1 MNFKH
6 QILILCSLFVFH
18 SCFNENLEENK
29 THTDVNPNEIITQHI
44 QLDSIDKRKKS
55 IDYFFDK
62 RKKLNLFNG
71 NILFAEKGKI
81 ITQKSFGM
89 ANFRK
94 KDTLTNDHT
103 FQLASVSKTITAIA
117 TLQLIEKGKLKL
129 TDTIKQFLPRFPY
142 NSIDIHQLLSHR
154 SGMSQYTH
162 FCDKPDSIWP
172 DKSKTITNHDVLDIM
187 ERIIPMRNY
196 PPDKRYYYC
205 NTNYIILAL
214 IIEKVTNVPFNTYVQ
229 NHIFD
234 PVGMQHSVIYDRTN
248 ASNLHLP
255 VQGYENRIPWE
266 DVYLNGCV
274 GDKGVYSSTED
285 LFKFDRALALNVILS
300 DSLKQMAFSP
310 KSNNFK
316 GNQNYG
322 YGFRLKEDKVY
333 GKLVYHTGWWKG
345 FRSYYIKVPEKDQ
358 TIIVLNNV
366 KRGRFFRISELVS
379 LLN

>member
-1 MNFKH
+1 MAKQSAIQKNLNRKT
-6 QILILCSLFVFH
+6 LIDRLS
-18 SCFNENLEENK
+18 E
-29 THTDVNPNEIITQHI
+29 
-44 QLDSIDKRKKS
+44 
-55 IDYFFDK
+55 K

-89 ANFRK
+89 AHFRK
-94 KDTLTNDHT
+94 KDTLTSDHT

-129 TDTIKQFLPRFPY
+129 TDTVKQFLPRFPY
-142 NSIDIHQLLSHR
+142 YGIDIHQLLSHR

-162 FCDKPDSIWP
+162 FCDRPDSIWP
-172 DKSKTITNHDVLDIM
+172 DKTKSITNHDVLNIM

-196 PPDKRYYYC
+196 PPNKRYYYC

-214 IIEKVTNVPFNTYVQ
+214 IIEKVTNEPFSIYVQ
-229 NHIFD
+229 KHIFD
-234 PVGMQHSVIYDRTN
+234 PVGMQHSAIYDRTN
-248 ASNLHLP
+248 VANLHLP

-285 LFKFDRALALNVILS
+285 LYRFDRALELNILLS

-310 KSNNFK
+310 KSRNFK

-322 YGFRLKEDKVY
+322 YGFRIKEDEVY

-345 FRSYYIKVPEKDQ
+345 FRSYFIKVTAKDQ

>member
-322 YGFRLKEDKVY
+322 YGFRLKEDEVY

>member
-1 MNFKH
+1 VNFKH

-29 THTDVNPNEIITQHI
+29 THTDVNPNEVITQHI

-322 YGFRLKEDKVY
+322 YGFRLKEDEVY

>member
-6 QILILCSLFVFH
+6 LILLLCSVLILH
-18 SCFNENLEENK
+18 SCTNKNTNENKIKAEP
-29 THTDVNPNEIITQHI
+29 NPAKIVAQHI
-44 QLDSIDKRKKS
+44 HLDPIDKRKKS
-55 IDYFFDK
+55 IDYFFEK

-89 ANFRK
+89 AHFRK
-94 KDTLTNDHT
+94 KDTLTSDHT

-117 TLQLIEKGKLKL
+117 TLQLIDKGELKL
-129 TDTIKQFLPRFPY
+129 TDTVKQFLPRFPY
-142 NSIDIHQLLSHR
+142 NGIDIHQLLSHR

-162 FCDKPDSIWP
+162 FCDRPDSIWP
-172 DKSKTITNHDVLDIM
+172 DKSKTITIHDVLDIM
-187 ERIIPMRNY
+187 ERIVPMRNY
-196 PPDKRYYYC
+196 PPNKRYYYC

-214 IIEKVTNVPFNTYVQ
+214 IIEKVTNQPFSTYVQ
-229 NHIFD
+229 KHIFD
-234 PVGMQHSVIYDRTN
+234 PVGMQNSVIYDRTN
-248 ASNLHLP
+248 LGSLHLP

-274 GDKGVYSSTED
+274 GDKGVYCSTED
-285 LFKFDRALALNVILS
+285 LYKFDRALALNIILS
-300 DSLKQMAFSP
+300 DSLKQLAFSP
-310 KSNNFK
+310 KSRNFK

-322 YGFRLKEDKVY
+322 YGFRLKEDEVY

-345 FRSYYIKVPEKDQ
+345 FRSYFIKVPEKDQ

>member
-214 IIEKVTNVPFNTYVQ
+214 IIEKVTNLPFITYVQ

-234 PVGMQHSVIYDRTN
+234 PVGMHHSVIYDRTN

-285 LFKFDRALALNVILS
+285 LFKFDRALALNIILS

-322 YGFRLKEDKVY
+322 YGFRLKEDEVY

>member
-6 QILILCSLFVFH
+6 QILLLSSLFVFH
-18 SCFNENLEENK
+18 SCLDKNTEEKK
-29 THTDVNPNEIITQHI
+29 TQADPNPAEIITHHI

-94 KDTLTNDHT
+94 KDTLTNHHT

-129 TDTIKQFLPRFPY
+129 TDTVKQFLPRFPY
-142 NSIDIHQLLSHR
+142 YGIDIHQLLSHR

-162 FCDKPDSIWP
+162 FCDRPDSIWP

-196 PPDKRYYYC
+196 PPNRRYYYC

-214 IIEKVTNVPFNTYVQ
+214 IIEKVTNVPFSAYVQ
-229 NHIFD
+229 KHIFE
-234 PVGMQHSVIYDRTN
+234 PVGMQHSVIYDRSN
-248 ASNLHLP
+248 ASDLHLP

-285 LFKFDRALALNVILS
+285 LYKFDRALALNVILS
-300 DSLKQMAFSP
+300 DSLKQIAFSP
-310 KSNNFK
+310 KSKNFK

-322 YGFRLKEDKVY
+322 YGFRLKEDEVY

>member
-6 QILILCSLFVFH
+6 QILLLCSLFILQCC
-18 SCFNENLEENK
+18 SNENANENK
-29 THTDVNPNEIITQHI
+29 IKAEPNSAEIIAEHI
-44 QLDSIDKRKKS
+44 QLDSIDRRKKS
-55 IDYFFDK
+55 IDYFFEK

-89 ANFRK
+89 AHFRK
-94 KDTLTNDHT
+94 KDTLTSDHT

-117 TLQLIEKGKLKL
+117 MLQLIEKGKLKL
-129 TDTIKQFLPRFPY
+129 TDTVKQFLPRFPY
-142 NSIDIHQLLSHR
+142 NGIDIHQLLSHR

-162 FCDKPDSIWP
+162 FCDRPDSIWP
-172 DKSKTITNHDVLDIM
+172 DKTKTITNHDVLNIM

-196 PPDKRYYYC
+196 PPNKRYYYC

-214 IIEKVTNVPFNTYVQ
+214 IIEKVTNEPFSLYVQ
-229 NHIFD
+229 KHIFD
-234 PVGMQHSVIYDRTN
+234 PVGMQHSAIYDRTN
-248 ASNLHLP
+248 VASLHLP

-285 LFKFDRALALNVILS
+285 LYKFDRALELNILLS

-310 KSNNFK
+310 KSRNFK

-322 YGFRLKEDKVY
+322 YGFRIKEDEVY

-345 FRSYYIKVPEKDQ
+345 FRSYFIKVPAKDQ

>member
-1 MNFKH
+1 
-6 QILILCSLFVFH
+6 
-18 SCFNENLEENK
+18 
-29 THTDVNPNEIITQHI
+29 
-44 QLDSIDKRKKS
+44 
-55 IDYFFDK
+55 
-62 RKKLNLFNG
+62 
-71 NILFAEKGKI
+71 
-81 ITQKSFGM
+81 
-89 ANFRK
+89 
-94 KDTLTNDHT
+94 
-103 FQLASVSKTITAIA
+103 
-117 TLQLIEKGKLKL
+117 
-129 TDTIKQFLPRFPY
+129 
-142 NSIDIHQLLSHR
+142 
-154 SGMSQYTH
+154 
-162 FCDKPDSIWP
+162 
-172 DKSKTITNHDVLDIM
+172 M

-285 LFKFDRALALNVILS
+285 LYKFDRALALNVILS
-300 DSLKQMAFSP
+300 DSLKQIAFSP
-310 KSNNFK
+310 KSKNFK

-322 YGFRLKEDKVY
+322 YGFRLKEDEEY

>member
-1 MNFKH
+1 
-6 QILILCSLFVFH
+6 
-18 SCFNENLEENK
+18 
-29 THTDVNPNEIITQHI
+29 
-44 QLDSIDKRKKS
+44 
-55 IDYFFDK
+55 
-62 RKKLNLFNG
+62 
-71 NILFAEKGKI
+71 
-81 ITQKSFGM
+81 M

-285 LFKFDRALALNVILS
+285 LF
-300 DSLKQMAFSP
+300 
-310 KSNNFK
+310 
-316 GNQNYG
+316 
-322 YGFRLKEDKVY
+322 
-333 GKLVYHTGWWKG
+333 
-345 FRSYYIKVPEKDQ
+345 
-358 TIIVLNNV
+358 
-366 KRGRFFRISELVS
+366 
-379 LLN
+379 